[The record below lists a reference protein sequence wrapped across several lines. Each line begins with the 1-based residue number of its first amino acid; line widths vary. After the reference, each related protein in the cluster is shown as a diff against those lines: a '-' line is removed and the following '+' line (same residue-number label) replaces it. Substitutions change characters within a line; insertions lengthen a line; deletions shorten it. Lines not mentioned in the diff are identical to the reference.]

1 MSGMRRDVKEF
12 QKPRFLFAFKRNH
25 QLLHCAMFQINQ
37 ISDTVFISTHITSGP
52 GAHYSKKLW
61 SLKMLKL
68 KASFTETSYYFK
80 KNDDLYYF

>member
-12 QKPRFLFAFKRNH
+12 QNPRFLFAFKENH
-25 QLLHCAMFQINQ
+25 QVLHCVMFQINQ

-52 GAHYSKKLW
+52 GAHYAKKLW

-68 KASFTETSYYFK
+68 NNQFSPKLLITL
-80 KNDDLYYF
+80 KNNDLYYF